1 MTSSLDR
8 EEPQAILRHRPFVL
22 FWFARVATMVAFQ
35 MQAVAVGWQIY
46 ALTGSALYLGL
57 VGLAQFLP
65 MFLLTLAVGHVADRY
80 DRRAIARLCQ
90 IVQGFAAFALA
101 WGSAAGWQSKE
112 TILIIMFVVGAVHAF
127 EGPTMQSLL
136 PGLVSGRLLP
146 RALAWSASAMQTA
159 TIVGPALGGL
169 LYTVGP
175 TEVYAAAGLLF
186 LAASVFLGLIRAGR
200 APIMRE
206 PASIKSIFAGIAFIR
221 SRPDVLGAISLDL
234 FAVLLG
240 GATALLPIYARDILM
255 TGPWGLG
262 FLRSAPA
269 VGALAMS
276 LFLARRQLKR
286 RVGRTMFISVA
297 IFGVATVVFG
307 LSKSFFLSLTA
318 LAVLGAADV
327 ISVVIRHSLVQI
339 ETPDE
344 MRGRVSAVNSL
355 FIGTS
360 NQLGEFESGITAA
373 FFGAVFAVLIGGI
386 GTIIVVALWIRFFP
400 QLVQTD
406 TLESGKKSG

>member
-1 MTSSLDR
+1 MTSPFDQV
-8 EEPQAILRHRPFVL
+8 ETQPILRQRQFIL
-22 FWFARVATMVAFQ
+22 FWFARTATMVAFQ

-65 MFLLTLAVGHVADRY
+65 MFLLTLVVGHAADRY
-80 DRRAIARLCQ
+80 DRRTIARICQ
-90 IVQGFAAFALA
+90 IVEGLTAFTMA

-112 TILIIMFVVGAVHAF
+112 TILVIMFVVGAVHAF

-136 PGLVSGRLLP
+136 PGLVTGEYFP
-146 RALAWSASAMQTA
+146 RAVAWSASAMQTA
-159 TIVGPALGGL
+159 VIVGPALGGL
-169 LYTVGP
+169 LYMVGP
-175 TEVYAAAGLLF
+175 TEVYAVAGVLF
-186 LAASVFLGLIRAGR
+186 MTASVFLGLLRPGR
-200 APIMRE
+200 APVVSE
-206 PASIKSIFAGIAFIR
+206 PASIKSVFAGIAFIR
-221 SRPDVLGAISLDL
+221 SRPEVLGAISLDL

-262 FLRSAPA
+262 LLRSAPA

-276 LFLARRQLKR
+276 LFLARSPLRH
-286 RVGRTMFISVA
+286 RVGKTMFNAVA
-297 IFGVATVVFG
+297 IFGIATIVFA
-307 LSKSFFLSLTA
+307 LSTSFLLSLAA

-327 ISVVIRHSLVQI
+327 VSVVIRHSLVQI

-373 FFGAVFAVLIGGI
+373 WFGAVFAVLIGGI
-386 GTIIVVALWIRFFP
+386 GTIIVVALWIRLFP

-406 TLESGKKSG
+406 ALESKK